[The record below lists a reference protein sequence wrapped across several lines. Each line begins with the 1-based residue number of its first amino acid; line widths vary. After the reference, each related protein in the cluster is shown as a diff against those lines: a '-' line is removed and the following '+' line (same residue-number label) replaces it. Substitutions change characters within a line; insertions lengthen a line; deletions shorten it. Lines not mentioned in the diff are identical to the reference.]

1 MPKTLLIE
9 TRKSALNIISSLIDA
24 APDLELPELMDALE
38 DQNTLAHLDLL
49 EDGGNLPAIDLALD
63 ILQGPDGARVVE
75 LIKAGEKIN

>member
-9 TRKSALNIISSLIDA
+9 TRKAALNIISALIDA

-38 DQNTLAHLDLL
+38 DQTVLAHLGLL
-49 EDGGNLPAIDLALD
+49 EDGSNLTAIDLALD

-75 LIKAGEKIN
+75 LIQAGEKID